1 MGESRPACVLRALR
15 LHRAHHQ
22 IHRPRLRVGG
32 PATAGAS
39 WIPEFLAHVHQS
51 GAPIDFV
58 STHTYGVDGG
68 FLDANGKSDVKLSP
82 KPDAIVD
89 DVRRARAQISAS
101 AFPNLPLYFTE
112 WSTSY
117 TPRDPVHDSYI
128 SAPYI
133 LSKLKACAGLLQGMS
148 YWTYSDL
155 FEENGPPPTAFH
167 GGFGLLSR
175 DGIRKPA
182 FFAYKYLHAL
192 RGDTI
197 PSADPESMLSTDG
210 RNFTAVIWDFEQPDQ
225 SVSDRPFY
233 SKIIPAHS
241 AALVTIKIT
250 HLSPGAVYHL
260 EIHRTG
266 YHTNDAYSAYLEMGS
281 PTDLTPPEIAHLDYL
296 TRDAP
301 ETDRTV
307 SATASG
313 AVTIDV
319 PMSSNDIVLVT
330 LHPGN

>member
-1 MGESRPACVLRALR
+1 V
-15 LHRAHHQ
+15 
-22 IHRPRLRVGG
+22 
-32 PATAGAS
+32 
-39 WIPEFLAHVHQS
+39 
-51 GAPIDFV
+51 
-58 STHTYGVDGG
+58 
-68 FLDANGKSDVKLSP
+68 
-82 KPDAIVD
+82 
-89 DVRRARAQISAS
+89 
-101 AFPNLPLYFTE
+101 
-112 WSTSY
+112 
-117 TPRDPVHDSYI
+117 
-128 SAPYI
+128 
-133 LSKLKACAGLLQGMS
+133 
-148 YWTYSDL
+148 
-155 FEENGPPPTAFH
+155 
-167 GGFGLLSR
+167 
-175 DGIRKPA
+175 
-182 FFAYKYLHAL
+182 
-192 RGDTI
+192 
-197 PSADPESMLSTDG
+197 
-210 RNFTAVIWDFEQPDQ
+210 Q

-241 AALVTIKIT
+241 AAPVEIKVT
-250 HLSPGAVYHL
+250 HLSPGAAYRL